1 MKILLVDNFDSF
13 VYNLYQYL
21 GELDCDV
28 DVIRNDKFN
37 MGEIIKY
44 DKIVI
49 SPGPGNPD
57 NEQDFGM
64 CRKVIE
70 MATVPILGICLGHQ
84 GIISVFG
91 GKVIRAEKPMHG
103 KTSII
108 NHDGEGIFKN
118 VKNPLR
124 VMRYHSLVGER
135 DSMPACL
142 KITATAKDGTIMAV
156 QHKEKQVYGLQFHPE
171 SILAEEGKKILK
183 NFLEVR

>member
-108 NHDGEGIFKN
+108 NHDGEGI
-118 VKNPLR
+118 
-124 VMRYHSLVGER
+124 
-135 DSMPACL
+135 
-142 KITATAKDGTIMAV
+142 
-156 QHKEKQVYGLQFHPE
+156 
-171 SILAEEGKKILK
+171 
-183 NFLEVR
+183 